1 MSEPVVA
8 EIVRAFS
15 PASVSNVRVL
25 VTGAIAIQLRIA
37 DWLAQKS
44 SPLISQADSPA
55 GRSGIKHLLRKPLQT
70 RVAGRTLGLQIEAA
84 VGMAAAV
91 VALWVTLLLQPLL
104 QGAIPFAFGFVA
116 VTMATVLA
124 GWRSGLI
131 ALVLAQVLLSWAVL
145 GAPIS
150 FTVGKREVAALVAAT
165 AAQLILIATIA
176 LYQREVRHAWS
187 ARDEVDRTRELL
199 AAELAHR
206 VKNTLAVVQS
216 VARQSFASGSRLD
229 ALAQFESR
237 LANIA
242 GSHDLLTDNN
252 WEPASIS
259 SVIER
264 CLAPFRGKP
273 DQFELAGPPVLI
285 SPKRA
290 VNLALG
296 LHELATNA
304 VKYGA
309 LSATGGRVTI
319 EWSLGDDN
327 SLTLTWTEAGG
338 PPVSPPSR
346 RGFGSRMIER
356 GIAAE
361 MGGCVDLEFDPAG
374 VRCTIRGQA
383 E

>member
-1 MSEPVVA
+1 MK
-8 EIVRAFS
+8 
-15 PASVSNVRVL
+15 N
-25 VTGAIAIQLRIA
+25 
-37 DWLAQKS
+37 
-44 SPLISQADSPA
+44 
-55 GRSGIKHLLRKPLQT
+55 LLRKPLQT
-70 RVAGRTLGLQIEAA
+70 RVAGRSLGLQIEAA
-84 VGMAAAV
+84 VGMTAAV
-91 VALWVTLLLQPLL
+91 VALGVTLLLQPVL

-124 GWRSGLI
+124 GWRGGLI
-131 ALVLAQVLLSWAVL
+131 ALGLAQILLSWAVL
-145 GAPIS
+145 GAPMS
-150 FTVGKREVAALVAAT
+150 FLVGKREVAALVTAT

-176 LYQREVRHAWS
+176 LYQREVRRAWS

-252 WEPASIS
+252 WEPALIS

-264 CLAPFRGKP
+264 CLAPFRSNP
-273 DQFELAGPPVLI
+273 DQFELTGPPVLI

-309 LSATGGRVTI
+309 LSTTNGTVKI
-319 EWSLGDDN
+319 EWEVGDDK
-327 SLTLTWTEAGG
+327 SLTLTWVEARG
-338 PPVSPPSR
+338 PPVTPPSR

-361 MGGCVDLEFDPAG
+361 MGGWVDLEFDPAG